1 VSLVRSKRC
10 ASASR
15 RPAFRSES
23 PHSERERAGSGPAL
37 RLLLGTWLCALC
49 LLGVGCRRATPSL
62 NTEAAP
68 SALHAEAPLAPS
80 ASARA
85 ASDAQA
91 GHALPPLVAN
101 WVEPLPLADGNL
113 AYVMPPIGAREP
125 RPLIVGVHGAG
136 DRPDWACGG
145 WRLGESEYAFIVCP
159 QGLKLDPLRF
169 AWDSPQTITRRVES
183 ALRAVR
189 ERFGAYIAEGPVL
202 YVGFSQGATLA
213 GPVLLA
219 EPNRFPVVALAEG
232 GYGLLRDPSFLRRL
246 RENGTS
252 RVMIVCGSA
261 ACFQT
266 ASSVA
271 PHFARAGLELLT
283 AGDAHAGHNLNQPMQ
298 RALRA
303 SWPAFVSGLPNWQ
316 DFPAYLRARPQD

>member
-1 VSLVRSKRC
+1 ML
-10 ASASR
+10 R
-15 RPAFRSES
+15 RVFHRV
-23 PHSERERAGSGPAL
+23 G
-37 RLLLGTWLCALC
+37 LCALY
-49 LLGVGCRRATPSL
+49 LLGVSCRRATPSL
-62 NTEAAP
+62 NVEAAP
-68 SALHAEAPLAPS
+68 SARLAAGPLAPS
-80 ASARA
+80 ATPRSS
-85 ASDAQA
+85 SDAHA
-91 GHALPPLVAN
+91 ARALPPLVAN

-159 QGLKLDPLRF
+159 QGLKMDPLRF

-183 ALRAVR
+183 ALHAVR
-189 ERFGAYIAEGPVL
+189 ERFGAYIADGPVL

-213 GPVLLA
+213 GPALLA

-232 GYGLLRDPSFLRRL
+232 GYGLLRDVSFLRRL

-252 RVMIVCGSA
+252 RLMIVCGSA
-261 ACFQT
+261 ACFRT

-271 PHFARAGLELLT
+271 PNVARAGLELLT
-283 AGDAHAGHNLNQPMQ
+283 AGDPHAGHNLNQPMQ
-298 RALRA
+298 QALRA
-303 SWPAFVSGLPNWQ
+303 SWPAFVSGLPNWR
-316 DFPAYLRARPQD
+316 DFPAYLRARASE

>member
-1 VSLVRSKRC
+1 VLRPRS
-10 ASASR
+10 AV
-15 RPAFRSES
+15 
-23 PHSERERAGSGPAL
+23 
-37 RLLLGTWLCALC
+37 WLCALC
-49 LLGVGCRRATPSL
+49 LLGVSCRRATPSPSI
-62 NTEAAP
+62 EAAP
-68 SALHAEAPLAPS
+68 SALPTPAPLAPS
-80 ASARA
+80 ASVRA
-85 ASDAQA
+85 ASDAHV
-91 GHALPPLVAN
+91 GRTLPPLVAN

-113 AYVMPPIGAREP
+113 AYVMPPIGARGP

-159 QGLKLDPLRF
+159 QGLKMDPLRF
-169 AWDSPQTITRRVES
+169 AWDSPRTITRRVES

-189 ERFGAYIAEGPVL
+189 ERFGAYIADGPVL

-219 EPNRFPVVALAEG
+219 EPNRFPAVALAEG
-232 GYGLLRDPSFLRRL
+232 GYGLLRDPAFLRRL

-271 PHFARAGLELLT
+271 PNLARAGLELLT

-298 RALRA
+298 QALRA
-303 SWPAFVSGLPNWQ
+303 RWPAFVDGLPNWR
-316 DFPAYLRARPQD
+316 DFPAYLQARARD